1 MNKHRNRRHLQ
12 RHPAFAKTILALLLA
27 GSAGAQAQ
35 TWTGSGLTNN
45 WNDPFNWAGFVPPI
59 SGPATSITFAGI
71 ARLTPMQNLAS
82 PFQLNA
88 LTFANGAGAFVL
100 NGNALR
106 FAGAISSLSQNSN
119 SAITI
124 NNALQIDGNLIYGG
138 TGSATLAGTLSRS
151 GLNTAANTFLT
162 KTGGGTLTLSGTN
175 SYDGVVAINAGQVRL
190 GQALALQNGTV
201 AIGVNDGLNLNG
213 LASATLG
220 NLSGT
225 GSLALGATQLTVGGN
240 NQSPAA
246 YAGTITGTTG
256 SLTKVGTG
264 TTTFSGAGSSFD
276 NLLVRQGRLALSG
289 GSLILNNSGQG
300 LMVGN
305 NLAGPSGGPTLDVVD
320 GAIVS
325 SAGTT
330 VQVDGANGTTLNILG
345 ANSRLTTGFQTLV
358 GNHAT
363 GTLNVGSGGVLQ
375 AGAFL
380 LIGFDSGG
388 NGALKV
394 AAGGTVNGTVGLVG
408 GLTGSTGTANV
419 TGAGASWINSSLGLG
434 GFSSTLRGGTGTLT
448 VGNGGQ
454 VLVANDVT
462 FWTAGSS
469 IVVNGGSLLAGRL
482 ASDGA
487 LGTIN
492 LQADPGGGPALTI
505 NAASGTSTYAGTITG
520 NGRLAKSGAS
530 LQTLAGANTFSG
542 TTTITGGQIVLGHAL
557 ALQNST
563 AVIGVNGGLNLNG
576 LASAT
581 LGNLSGTGSLALGT
595 TQLTIGGNNQSPAAY
610 SGAITGTTGS
620 LTKVGTGTT
629 TLSGAG
635 SVFDNLL
642 VQQGRMH
649 LSGGSMTLTDAGQGL
664 MLGSNV
670 GGTSGGP
677 ILAVF
682 NGAVVSALGTTV
694 QVDGAADTRLDVLGP
709 GSRLATGFQT
719 LVGNHARGSL
729 GVADGGTLEAG
740 GFLAMGFNAGSIGT
754 LNILSGGTA
763 TSTIGL
769 LGTLAGATGTANV
782 AGTDARWTTA
792 GLGLGG
798 FSAAQ
803 RGGNGTLNIGNGGQV
818 SVSGESKLWTAGS
831 KITVNGGSFAT
842 GRLNSDGAVGT
853 IDLITDPTGGAA
865 LTVNGASA
873 STFAGTITG
882 GGGLAKSGASEL
894 TLSGINTFSGAT
906 TINGGQIVL
915 GQALA
920 LQNSTAVIGVNGGL
934 NLNGLGS
941 VTLGN
946 LSGTGSLALGTTQL
960 TVGQNNQSPAAYS
973 GAITGTTGSLTKVG
987 NGITTLSG
995 TGSSFRNLR
1004 VSSGALDVTGG
1015 SLTLTSETTDGN
1027 SAVIVGGGAA
1037 LNITGGTKVN
1047 ANGPG
1052 HSSVFI
1058 DGVAGTNL
1066 LIDGPGTAFNVG
1078 FQTIVGNTNRGGLT
1092 IRNAGQLTGRFAL
1105 VAGLTNGSA
1114 GTLTIE
1120 SGGVASADTVVVG
1133 TLAGST
1139 GNATVTGEGSR
1150 LDATSTLG
1158 IGGLD
1163 AGQKGGTGTLTIANA
1178 GTVAA
1183 GTTTFW
1189 TAGSTINIDG
1199 GSLLTGA
1206 LASDGAVGTIHLIA
1220 NSLNGAA
1227 LTINGTSGT
1236 SAFGGTITGR
1246 GGLTKSGASVQTLAS
1261 ANTFSGTTTITGGQ
1275 IVLGHALALQNS
1287 TVLLDVNDGLN
1298 LNGHA
1303 SVTLGNLS
1311 GTGSLNLG
1319 ATQLTV
1325 GNNNL
1330 SPPAYGGTMTGT
1342 TGSFIKAGTGTT
1354 TLAGTGSSLRNL
1366 RVDGGTLN
1374 AVGGSLTLTSETSD
1388 GNSAIIVGSGATMR
1402 IAGGA
1407 IVNADGPNR
1416 SSVFIDGTAGT
1427 NLVVDG
1433 LGSQLNVGFQLVAG
1447 NFASGALTIRNSGR
1461 VTSNDI
1467 LAIGFVNNSLGTLTI
1482 ESGGVASAPAFS
1494 IGTLAGSNGVAT
1506 VTGAGSRL
1514 DANTLGL
1521 GRLNISQYGG
1531 TGTLTIKDAGA
1542 VNTSVTTLST
1552 AGSKIVIDGGRLV
1565 AGSLISDGAVGSID
1579 LANDP
1584 LGITALGINGA
1595 SGSSTYSG
1603 TISGAGS
1610 LFKTGGSTQQLLGA
1624 NTFTGTVTVRGGLL
1638 EMTSS
1643 AASYYE
1649 VGTGGSLRLGERSLG
1664 FAVVQAAPGGTV
1676 TYTNTILSGGT
1687 LLGGGTH
1694 DITAV
1699 NRMIG
1704 TSVGNGVALTPKN
1717 GAAFIGVSNS
1727 GDITNAAG
1735 RNLSWTGGSNTVG
1748 TLTVAGVT
1756 TVNGWSSGGV
1766 VNVESG
1772 GRLLNTSGNLV
1783 FSGGSR
1789 TYVGSV
1795 AAPGGTIS
1803 LRNGTRMQLNG
1814 ALLVNNGTIA
1824 GPVDVNFGS
1833 LAKGA
1838 GVYGTVNVTDGGKF
1852 SPGNSPGNTVSGDVT
1867 WGAGGTYLVE
1877 LAAALGTAG
1886 THWDLWTIN
1895 GTLDITAGTT
1905 SNSRFTISLATLNG
1919 SDQAAPLSGFNN
1931 QQPYRWQIVDTTG
1944 GVVGF
1949 DAAKFALDTT
1959 GFVNGLAGGHFE
1971 LALSGGDV
1979 FVDFVAA
1986 PVPEPHE
1993 WALMLAGLGCV
2004 AGMARRRRR
2013 QTASTG

>member
-1 MNKHRNRRHLQ
+1 M
-12 RHPAFAKTILALLLA
+12 
-27 GSAGAQAQ
+27 
-35 TWTGSGLTNN
+35 
-45 WNDPFNWAGFVPPI
+45 
-59 SGPATSITFAGI
+59 
-71 ARLTPMQNLAS
+71 
-82 PFQLNA
+82 
-88 LTFANGAGAFVL
+88 
-100 NGNALR
+100 
-106 FAGAISSLSQNSN
+106 
-119 SAITI
+119 
-124 NNALQIDGNLIYGG
+124 
-138 TGSATLAGTLSRS
+138 
-151 GLNTAANTFLT
+151 
-162 KTGGGTLTLSGTN
+162 
-175 SYDGVVAINAGQVRL
+175 
-190 GQALALQNGTV
+190 
-201 AIGVNDGLNLNG
+201 NDGLNLNG

-220 NLSGT
+220 NLTGT
-225 GSLALGATQLTVGGN
+225 GSLSLGATQLTVGQN

-246 YAGTITGTTG
+246 YTGTITGTTG

-264 TTTFSGAGSSFD
+264 TTILSGAGSSFD
-276 NLLVRQGRLALSG
+276 NLLVQQGRLALSG
-289 GSLILNNSGQG
+289 GSLTLSNVSQE
-300 LMVGN
+300 LMVGTGI
-305 NLAGPSGGPTLDVVD
+305 AGASVGPTLDVVD

-325 SAGTT
+325 TAGTT
-330 VQVDGANGTTLNILG
+330 VQIDGANGTTLNILG
-345 ANSRLTTGFQTLV
+345 ANSRLTTGVQTLV
-358 GNHAT
+358 GNHAS

-375 AGAFL
+375 AGSFL
-380 LIGFDSGG
+380 AAGFSAGG
-388 NGALKV
+388 AGTLKV
-394 AAGGTVNGTVGLVG
+394 SAGGTVSNVNGLLGT
-408 GLTGSTGTANV
+408 LTGSTGTANV

-469 IVVNGGSLLAGRL
+469 IVVNGGSLAAGRL

-487 LGTIN
+487 LGSIA
-492 LQADPGGGPALTI
+492 LQSDPTGGAALTI
-505 NAASGTSTYAGTITG
+505 NAAAGTSIYAGTITG
-520 NGRLAKSGAS
+520 NGSLAKSGAS
-530 LQTLAGANTFSG
+530 AQTLAGANTFSG

-581 LGNLSGTGSLALGT
+581 LGNLSGTGSLALGA
-595 TQLTIGGNNQSPAAY
+595 TQLTVGQNNQSPAAY
-610 SGAITGTTGS
+610 SGTITGTTGS

-635 SVFDNLL
+635 SSFDNLL

-729 GVADGGTLEAG
+729 GVADGGTLQAG
-740 GFLAMGFNAGSIGT
+740 NFLAMGFNAGSIGT
-754 LNILSGGTA
+754 LNVLSGGTA

-782 AGTDARWTTA
+782 AGTGARWTTA
-792 GLGLGG
+792 GLALGG
-798 FSAAQ
+798 FSDVQ
-803 RGGNGTLNIGNGGQV
+803 RGGNGNLNVGNGGQV

-831 KITVNGGSFAT
+831 KITVNGGSFVT

-882 GGGLAKSGASEL
+882 GGSLAKSGASEL

-906 TINGGQIVL
+906 TITGGQIVL
-915 GQALA
+915 GHALA

-934 NLNGLGS
+934 NLNGLAS
-941 VTLGN
+941 ATLGN
-946 LSGTGSLALGTTQL
+946 FSGTGSLALGATQL
-960 TVGQNNQSPAAYS
+960 TIGGNNQSPAAYS
-973 GAITGTTGSLTKVG
+973 GTITGTTGSLTKLGTGTTTLAG
-987 NGITTLSG
+987 NG
-995 TGSSFRNLR
+995 SSVRNLR

-1015 SLTLTSETTDGN
+1015 SLTLTSETSDGN
-1027 SAVIVGGGAA
+1027 SAIIVGEGAA
-1037 LNITGGTKVN
+1037 LNITGGATVL
-1047 ANGPG
+1047 ANGPDR
-1052 HSSVFI
+1052 STVII
-1058 DGVAGTNL
+1058 DGVFGSSL
-1066 LIDGPGTAFNVG
+1066 LIDGPRTALNTG
-1078 FQTIVGNTNRGGLT
+1078 FQLLVGNTVRGKLT
-1092 IRNAGQLTGRFAL
+1092 IRNAGSVNSAFAL
-1105 VAGLTNGSA
+1105 AAGVTNGSR
-1114 GTLTIE
+1114 GTLAIE
-1120 SGGVASADTVVVG
+1120 SGGLASAEAVSLG
-1133 TLAGST
+1133 TLTGST
-1139 GNATVTGEGSR
+1139 GVATVTGEGSR

-1158 IGGLD
+1158 IGGLN
-1163 AGQKGGTGTLTIANA
+1163 ASQAGGTGTLTIENA

-1206 LASDGAVGTIHLIA
+1206 LTSEGAVGTVDLVA
-1220 NSLNGAA
+1220 NSLSGAA

-1236 SAFGGTITGR
+1236 STFSGTITGR
-1246 GGLTKSGASVQTLAS
+1246 GGLTKSGASVQTLAG
-1261 ANTFSGTTTITGGQ
+1261 ANTFSGTTTIVGGQ
-1275 IVLGHALALQNS
+1275 ILLGHALALQNS
-1287 TVLLDVNDGLN
+1287 TVLLDVDDGLN

-1330 SPPAYGGTMTGT
+1330 FPPAYSGTITGT

-1354 TLAGTGSSLRNL
+1354 TLSGNGSSLRNL

-1388 GNSAIIVGSGATMR
+1388 DNSAIIVGSGATMR

-1433 LGSQLNVGFQLVAG
+1433 HGSQLNVGFQMVAG
-1447 NFASGALTIRNSGR
+1447 NVASGALTIRTSGR
-1461 VTSNDI
+1461 VTSNNI

-1482 ESGGVASAPAFS
+1482 ESGGTASAPAVS

-1514 DANTLGL
+1514 DATFSLGL
-1521 GRLNISQYGG
+1521 GILNSTQNGG
-1531 TGTLTIKDAGA
+1531 TGSLTVANQGTVSAPTTTLFTAASTIVVDAGLL
-1542 VNTSVTTLST
+1542 VTGALASN
-1552 AGSKIVIDGGRLV
+1552 
-1565 AGSLISDGAVGSID
+1565 GAVGSID
-1579 LANDP
+1579 LVNDSP
-1584 LGITALGINGA
+1584 GFPALEINGA

-1603 TISGAGS
+1603 TISGDGS
-1610 LFKTGGSTQQLLGA
+1610 LRKTGGSTQRLLGA

-1638 EMTSS
+1638 EMTNS

-1649 VGTGGSLRLGERSLG
+1649 VGAGGSLRLGERSLG
-1664 FAVVQAAPGGTV
+1664 FAVVQVAPGGTV
-1676 TYTNTILSGGT
+1676 TYTNTILSGGM
-1687 LLGGGTH
+1687 LFGGGTH

-1717 GAAFIGVSNS
+1717 GALFNGVSNS

-1735 RNLSWTGGSNTVG
+1735 RSLAWTGGSNTVG
-1748 TLTVAGVT
+1748 TLTVAGTT
-1756 TVNGWSSGGV
+1756 TVSGWSSGGV

-1772 GRLLNTSGNLV
+1772 GRLLNNSSNLV
-1783 FSGGSR
+1783 LSGGSR

-1838 GVYGTVNVTDGGKF
+1838 GVYGEVNVGDGGRF

-1877 LAAALGTAG
+1877 LAAANGTAG

-1919 SDQAAPLSGFNN
+1919 SDQAAPLAGFDNR
-1931 QQPYRWQIVDTTG
+1931 QAHRWQIVDTTG

-1971 LALSGGDV
+1971 LALSGGDM

-1986 PVPEPHE
+1986 PIPEPHE

-2004 AGMARRRRR
+2004 AAMARRRRGHAAR
-2013 QTASTG
+2013 TA